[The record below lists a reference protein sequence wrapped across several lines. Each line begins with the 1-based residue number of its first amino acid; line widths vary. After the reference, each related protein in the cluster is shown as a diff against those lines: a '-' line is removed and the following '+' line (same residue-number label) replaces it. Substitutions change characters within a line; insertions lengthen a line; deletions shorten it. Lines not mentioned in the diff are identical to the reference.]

1 MGDVSDTG
9 GYDEAGM
16 NVGMDIPDYEDEFDF
31 VERQGPN
38 LPPAVDDRYDFVND
52 LPDDALDFV
61 TTSGESLTDDTLG
74 TSPSFETQEEAID
87 RALREA
93 LGDDIPTAEQISPED
108 FRENEAA
115 LAGIDFNTGLP
126 IGGTTPDEDIE
137 KGGVLYESTI
147 DSIKDRVSD
156 VEGTS
161 DAGGYDRLLGGQ
173 EGNFGV
179 NPSTMTIAEVLA
191 FQAKRGEGS
200 YASYSQGVNKKNNQ
214 LRADGTPKISTPVGK
229 YQVVGSTLQGLVD
242 NGIVDINDKFDAAT
256 QEKIGTHLIE
266 SRGFQDSLDGT
277 ITEQQFEQNLGKEFQ
292 GIEFQGYNSDGTFT
306 ADPQLS
312 GTSNESATDLYLSAM
327 DKISA
332 DGYDPD
338 KSNLSAEEQA
348 ALYGARGQTPN
359 AAETAYLQN
368 LLGDAKHAEDGPIV
382 DGKPLYK
389 AGDTVRPETFGDK
402 AGDFIVG
409 VIDALFNP
417 LSILGGKFTLAGQI
431 DGATDKRVEE
441 QLQAYKNGGTFVYD
455 ENGSVV
461 GLAEAN
467 YDASGDGLDDTVVIF
482 DEDGE
487 IKVTGDGLD
496 TKTIEESNEF
506 SDENDEILI
515 VDSDEIYTNPEEEG
529 GEVVITKPEV
539 EVPEIDNSS
548 IGDDSSICEEGF
560 EFDPEEGICMPIDEI
575 GDGTGR
581 RKVKI
586 KKRTPRT
593 VDPVD
598 PVLPT
603 PRPTTGGLAVR
614 QPSFNKGG
622 VVTRNID
629 KFANGGVVTP
639 NIDNFFGSMR

>member
-1 MGDVSDTG
+1 M
-9 GYDEAGM
+9 
-16 NVGMDIPDYEDEFDF
+16 
-31 VERQGPN
+31 
-38 LPPAVDDRYDFVND
+38 
-52 LPDDALDFV
+52 
-61 TTSGESLTDDTLG
+61 
-74 TSPSFETQEEAID
+74 
-87 RALREA
+87 
-93 LGDDIPTAEQISPED
+93 
-108 FRENEAA
+108 
-115 LAGIDFNTGLP
+115 
-126 IGGTTPDEDIE
+126 
-137 KGGVLYESTI
+137 
-147 DSIKDRVSD
+147 
-156 VEGTS
+156 
-161 DAGGYDRLLGGQ
+161 
-173 EGNFGV
+173 
-179 NPSTMTIAEVLA
+179 
-191 FQAKRGEGS
+191 
-200 YASYSQGVNKKNNQ
+200 
-214 LRADGTPKISTPVGK
+214 
-229 YQVVGSTLQGLVD
+229 
-242 NGIVDINDKFDAAT
+242 
-256 QEKIGTHLIE
+256 
-266 SRGFQDSLDGT
+266 
-277 ITEQQFEQNLGKEFQ
+277 
-292 GIEFQGYNSDGTFT
+292 
-306 ADPQLS
+306 
-312 GTSNESATDLYLSAM
+312 
-327 DKISA
+327 
-332 DGYDPD
+332 
-338 KSNLSAEEQA
+338 
-348 ALYGARGQTPN
+348 
-359 AAETAYLQN
+359 
-368 LLGDAKHAEDGPIV
+368 LGDAKHAEDGPIGS

-441 QLQAYKNGGTFVYD
+441 QLQAYKNGGTFVYN

-461 GLAEAN
+461 GVAEAN

-506 SDENDEILI
+506 SDEDGEILI

-548 IGDDSSICEEGF
+548 IDDDSSICEEGF

-603 PRPTTGGLAVR
+603 PRPTTGGLTIR
-614 QPSFNKGG
+614 QPQLKRNGG